1 VDIKDM
7 STSQRQR
14 YFETEKENRVKQLG
28 KHQSRKLIGQVR
40 MLVVALNYEGT
51 DAPLTCIIDAKRIT
65 EAAQK
70 AGVSDITSLY
80 DNGET
85 KGFPSHEEVSQAI
98 MDVGGR
104 CGPGDYFVFYYSGHG
119 GSQPDEEAP
128 TGLRCT
134 LNLRTRDGGSEE
146 DMWDHEL
153 ASLVSG
159 HLHEETKVLMMCDAC
174 HSGGI
179 MDVDSSGVWGKRKVA
194 VISGCMENQLSEDS
208 GDGGVMTNALLKVI
222 RRKSVNQLRL
232 HRGCSVQYVFNRV
245 VGEMPEQE
253 EEEEEE
259 EEEEGWGEEDEWDEA
274 ECEEDDE
281 EEVHARIAK
290 LREAFRQFDVDDS
303 GTLSADELAQLLTR
317 GTSSG
322 TPLSA
327 EDAQEIIDDFDTDG
341 DGVLSLDELARAW
354 VEITGGD
361 EEVEEH
367 EVVPGQHVTL
377 SWPGGCDPSKFP
389 FPF

>member
-1 VDIKDM
+1 MNHRSIEVRHKRKDAQKREVGNNGHETKYESSHSQRNLHFRVRHRRARDGRDSQPIADDDGSVDIKDM

-85 KGFPSHEEVSQAI
+85 KGFPSHEDVSQAI

-146 DMWDHEL
+146 YMWDHEL

-222 RRKSVNQLRL
+222 RRKSVNQLRM

-259 EEEEGWGEEDEWDEA
+259 EERRQP
-274 ECEEDDE
+274 
-281 EEVHARIAK
+281 HAVK
-290 LREAFRQFDVDDS
+290 AFCK
-303 GTLSADELAQLLTR
+303 
-317 GTSSG
+317 
-322 TPLSA
+322 
-327 EDAQEIIDDFDTDG
+327 
-341 DGVLSLDELARAW
+341 SLKKA
-354 VEITGGD
+354 
-361 EEVEEH
+361 
-367 EVVPGQHVTL
+367 
-377 SWPGGCDPSKFP
+377 
-389 FPF
+389 